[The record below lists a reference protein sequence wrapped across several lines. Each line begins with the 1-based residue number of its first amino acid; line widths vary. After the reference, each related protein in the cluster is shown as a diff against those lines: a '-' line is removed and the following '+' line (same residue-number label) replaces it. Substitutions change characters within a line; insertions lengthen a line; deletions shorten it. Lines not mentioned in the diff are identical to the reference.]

1 MSTTKNGFVKM
12 VFETDESLSLTFLRF
27 IAAIVIFPHG
37 AQKLLGWFG
46 GYGISGTLGF
56 FSQLGIPPFLGIL
69 DILAESV
76 GAILLATGL
85 LTRLS
90 AFGTAVTM
98 IVAVFTAHISNGFFM
113 NWSGQAAGEGFEYH
127 ILYLAIVLVL
137 LVKGGGAYSL
147 DKLIAKKSVSDEKTN
162 YELQSAKS

>member
-1 MSTTKNGFVKM
+1 MSTIKNSFAKL
-12 VFETDESLSLTFLRF
+12 FFDTDESLSLTFLRF
-27 IAAIVIFPHG
+27 IAALVIFPHG
-37 AQKLLGWFG
+37 AQKLLGWFD
-46 GYGISGTLGF
+46 GYGVSGTLGF
-56 FSQLGIPPFLGIL
+56 FSQMGIPPFLGMLNIL
-69 DILAESV
+69 VESV
-76 GAILLATGL
+76 GAILLAAGL

-98 IVAVFTAHISNGFFM
+98 IVAVLTVHISNGFFM

-147 DKLIAKKSVSDEKTN
+147 DKLIALKAEKKKETKE
-162 YELQSAKS
+162 YELIEAK

>member
-1 MSTTKNGFVKM
+1 MSTTKNSFVKL
-12 VFETDESLSLTFLRF
+12 FFDTDESLSLTFLRF
-27 IAAIVIFPHG
+27 VAALVIFPHG

-76 GAILLATGL
+76 GAILLAAGL

-98 IVAVFTAHISNGFFM
+98 IVAVLTVHISNGFFM

-137 LVKGGGAYSL
+137 LVKGGGAYSF
-147 DKLIAKKSVSDEKTN
+147 DKLIVSRAEKKKETEE
-162 YELQSAKS
+162 YELVEAK

>member
-1 MSTTKNGFVKM
+1 MSTAKNSFVKL
-12 VFETDESLSLTFLRF
+12 FFDTDESLSLTFLRF
-27 IAAIVIFPHG
+27 VAALVIFPHG

-76 GAILLATGL
+76 GAILLAAGL

-98 IVAVFTAHISNGFFM
+98 IVAVLTVHISNGFFL

-137 LVKGGGAYSL
+137 LVKGGGAYSF
-147 DKLIAKKSVSDEKTN
+147 DKLITSRAEKKRETKE
-162 YELQSAKS
+162 YELMEAK

>member
-1 MSTTKNGFVKM
+1 MSTIKNSFAKL
-12 VFETDESLSLTFLRF
+12 FFDTDESLSLTFLRF
-27 IAAIVIFPHG
+27 IAALVIFPHG

-46 GYGISGTLGF
+46 GYGVTGTLGF
-56 FSQLGIPPFLGIL
+56 FSQMGIPPFLGML

-76 GAILLATGL
+76 GAILLAAGL

-98 IVAVFTAHISNGFFM
+98 IVAVLTVHISNGFFM

-147 DKLIAKKSVSDEKTN
+147 DKLIALKAEKKKETKE
-162 YELQSAKS
+162 YELIEAK

>member
-1 MSTTKNGFVKM
+1 MSTIKNSFAKL
-12 VFETDESLSLTFLRF
+12 FFDTDESLSLTFLRF
-27 IAAIVIFPHG
+27 IAALVIFPHG

-46 GYGISGTLGF
+46 GYGVKGTLGF
-56 FSQLGIPPFLGIL
+56 FSQMGIPPFLGML

-76 GAILLATGL
+76 GAILLAAGL

-98 IVAVFTAHISNGFFM
+98 IVAVLTVHISNGFFM

-147 DKLIAKKSVSDEKTN
+147 DKLIALKAEKKKQTREF
-162 YELQSAKS
+162 ELIEAK

>member
-1 MSTTKNGFVKM
+1 MSTIKNSFAKL
-12 VFETDESLSLTFLRF
+12 FFDTDESLSLTFLRF
-27 IAAIVIFPHG
+27 IAALVIFPHG

-46 GYGISGTLGF
+46 GYGVTGTLGF
-56 FSQLGIPPFLGIL
+56 FSQMGISPFLGML

-76 GAILLATGL
+76 GAILLAAGL

-98 IVAVFTAHISNGFFM
+98 IVAVLTVHISNGFFM
-113 NWSGQAAGEGFEYH
+113 NWSGHAAGEGFEYH

-147 DKLIAKKSVSDEKTN
+147 DKLIALKAEKKKETKQ
-162 YELQSAKS
+162 YELIEAK